1 MNKIRKIIGCAA
13 LCMTVTAQTAF
24 AEQMQVVFY
33 GKTTAYKQI
42 SVLAL
47 DKDLPGSEIK
57 EQNIKYIN
65 QASSDADGN
74 YSMIFPFDADGDGY
88 IFRSNEAG
96 MFRPIEGEGQTL

>member
-65 QASSDADGN
+65 QVSSGADGN
-74 YSMIFPFDADGDGY
+74 YSSPPSHFLLSGDSVLSKYVLLPLRAIIFKSY
-88 IFRSNEAG
+88 
-96 MFRPIEGEGQTL
+96 L